1 MQILSINRQHHQ
13 TFGHN
18 VKRPFIHKLSKET
31 IQCIENSTG
40 LTYEEITRLSLDESS
55 KLMKERGTLK
65 EHSKIKLWISRKFK
79 EIGERLGLLQK
90 HYNIYTDID

>member
-1 MQILSINRQHHQ
+1 MQIQPINSQSRQS
-13 TFGHN
+13 FGHN
-18 VKRPFIHKLSKET
+18 EHFTFKLSKET
-31 IQCIENSTG
+31 IKAFESSTG
-40 LTYEEITRLSLDESS
+40 LTYEEMTRLPLNERA

-65 EHSKIKLWISRKFK
+65 EPNKIKLWISKKYK